1 MKKTFGQ
8 MVVEFRLHWKNYVLQ
23 SALATLALLLA
34 LCVTR
39 ANQDQM
45 VLVAS
50 IGATAF
56 IVFALPNNL
65 TARPR
70 NVIGGHIVG
79 LSCGF
84 LASLLANPESGYV
97 MVIYALAVGISMFVM
112 VVFDVEH
119 PPAAGTA
126 LGIAIVGA
134 GEGAILSVLIGAVV
148 LALAHHLLR
157 RWLRDLA

>member
-1 MKKTFGQ
+1 MKRTFGQ

-23 SALATLALLLA
+23 SALATLVLLLA
-34 LCVTR
+34 LWVTR

-50 IGATAF
+50 LGATAF
-56 IVFALPNNL
+56 IVFALPDSL
-65 TARPR
+65 MARSR
-70 NVIGGHIVG
+70 NVIGGHVVG
-79 LSCGF
+79 LFCGL
-84 LASLLANPESGYV
+84 LASLLTNPGSEYV
-97 MVIYALAVGISMFVM
+97 IVIYALTVGVSMFLM
-112 VVFDVEH
+112 VVFDLEH

-134 GEGAILSVLIGAVV
+134 GEGAILAVLIGAVV

-157 RWLRDLA
+157 RWLRELT